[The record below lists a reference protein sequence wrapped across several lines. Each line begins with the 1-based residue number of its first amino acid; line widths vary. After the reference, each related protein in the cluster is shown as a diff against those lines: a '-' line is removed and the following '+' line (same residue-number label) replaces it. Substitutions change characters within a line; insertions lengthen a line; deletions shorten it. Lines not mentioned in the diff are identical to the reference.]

1 MNVPGDPEVKKSYE
15 IVFFLSLNKTQ
26 KGMIADMKH
35 ESKVGLIDRDIGKI
49 REPFFSVMA

>member
-1 MNVPGDPEVKKSYE
+1 MNVPEDPGVKNHIKLL
-15 IVFFLSLNKTQ
+15 FFHKPKTQ

-49 REPFFSVMA
+49 REQFISVMT

>member
-15 IVFFLSLNKTQ
+15 IFFCLKTKH

-49 REPFFSVMA
+49 REQFLSVMT